1 MWKSGSVVCKNRDF
15 FCGKGNRCLLKKQF
29 TGSELMK
36 KLIYL
41 ILPILVLL
49 TLHEYNDVVY
59 HWPYSIKPENPEEA
73 YVVKNID
80 GDTIKVRINGDEE
93 TIRMIGVDTPET
105 VHPSKPVEFYGKEA
119 SNFTKALCPTG
130 STVYLTYDW
139 DPRDKYDRLLAYVW
153 YRRDEQWIMHNLNL
167 IVNGYGHAYTVFSFD
182 KDYMELF
189 VEAEQKAREK
199 GYGLWQDYEKLF
211 EESNKNQALQ
221 KPVATGEKETAT
233 LVMSES
239 KGDLEIAYVQY
250 EGSSEYVE
258 IINRGSETQTLK
270 GYKLIS
276 TKGEDEFVFED
287 TMLSPGESLKI
298 YSGPEAKDNVW
309 TTDFIHNNSGDGVVL
324 QDEASNIISFY
335 YW

>member
-1 MWKSGSVVCKNRDF
+1 MGQKR
-15 FCGKGNRCLLKKQF
+15 
-29 TGSELMK
+29 SELMK
-36 KLIYL
+36 QLLYL
-41 ILPILVLL
+41 ILPLIVIF

-59 HWPYSIKPENPEEA
+59 QWSYTIEPENPQQA
-73 YVVKNID
+73 LVVKNID
-80 GDTIKVRINGDEE
+80 GDTIKVRINGTEE
-93 TIRMIGVDTPET
+93 TIRMIGVVTPET

-211 EESNKNQALQ
+211 EESSKNQVLQ
-221 KPVATGEKETAT
+221 EPVATGEKETAT

-250 EGSSEYVE
+250 EG
-258 IINRGSETQTLK
+258 
-270 GYKLIS
+270 
-276 TKGEDEFVFED
+276 
-287 TMLSPGESLKI
+287 
-298 YSGPEAKDNVW
+298 
-309 TTDFIHNNSGDGVVL
+309 
-324 QDEASNIISFY
+324 
-335 YW
+335 